1 MNTVPAF
8 LRRSASLALW
18 GGLSGLFA
26 LFLGMGSVALGAAIL
41 LMPLLLLTILAG
53 PQFIML
59 LWLVGSP
66 TIYNIFNQVLKALP
80 FITMERLLFV
90 LLVGVLTVRAAFAGG
105 KRQPRLRLETLIVVF
120 LAYMLGN
127 LAVHTNE
134 VLLRNDLWFF
144 LQYAMPMLV
153 FGISRRIQWS
163 ERGIRIL
170 LACLTATGLLL
181 TLIGILQSVFGLT
194 IFTQDYQDV
203 TAGHVGRAYG
213 TFSNAHT
220 YIATLFILLTV
231 TVFQFGAYRDGLVR
245 FGLLGALLLMAV
257 GIVLGQTR
265 APWGGAALALFII
278 MLRDRS
284 VRPLLVAGAVLA
296 SIAGAVLVVVMI
308 DQLGAFVDR
317 VTNLHTMAGRLATW
331 ATALNMVF
339 HNPACGVGFGAD
351 AFEMNKPEYITGVG
365 SLSAQYAV
373 YLSIPH
379 NEYLHVAV
387 LLGIPGL
394 VLFVAILVGVVKL
407 MFSIHADPDSP
418 PLRRRMGLY
427 AGAIIIGLMFN
438 SLFSDTYVQ
447 DYFWMLAWFLAGFV
461 AGLPKVQR
469 SDEAPRGKGDLT

>member
-8 LRRSASLALW
+8 LRRSTSLVLW
-18 GGLSGLFA
+18 GGLSGLFS
-26 LFLGMGSVALGAAIL
+26 LFLGMGSVTLGAAVL
-41 LMPLLLLTILAG
+41 LLPLLLLAILAG

-59 LWLVGSP
+59 LWLIGSP
-66 TIYNIFNQVLKALP
+66 TVYNVFNQVLKVLP

-90 LLVGVLTVRAAFAGG
+90 LLVGVLAVRGAFAGG
-105 KRQPRLRLETLIVVF
+105 KGQPRLRLEMLIVVF

-127 LAVHTNE
+127 LAIHTNE
-134 VLLRNDLWFF
+134 VLLRRDLWFF

-153 FGISRRIQWS
+153 FSISRRITWS
-163 ERGIRIL
+163 DRGTKVL

-220 YIATLFILLTV
+220 YIATLFIFLTV
-231 TVFQFGAYRDGLVR
+231 TVFQFGSYRDGLVR
-245 FGLLGALLLMAV
+245 FGLVCALLLMAV

-278 MLRDRS
+278 MMRDRS
-284 VRPLLVAGAVLA
+284 VRPLLTVGAIFA
-296 SIAGAVLVVVMI
+296 CIAGAVLLVLMI
-308 DQLGAFVDR
+308 DQLDAFVDR

-339 HNPACGVGFGAD
+339 HNPVFGVGFGAD
-351 AFEMNKPEYITGVG
+351 AFEMSKPEYITGVG
-365 SLSAQYAV
+365 PLSSQYAV

-387 LLGIPGL
+387 LLGVPGL
-394 VLFVAILVGVVKL
+394 LMFIAILVGVVRL
-407 MFSIHADPDSP
+407 MFAVHGDPDSP

-427 AGAIIIGLMFN
+427 AGAIVIGLMFN

-461 AGLPKVQR
+461 AGLPKAR
-469 SDEAPRGKGDLT
+469 GLDETSRGKGDLT